1 MEKQEILNAIQELK
15 KDSPKRNFSQSYDFL
30 VKLQN
35 FDPKKNEN
43 KVDVFVSLPHTL
55 GRKQTVCALV
65 GGTLFNDAKA
75 NCDHTIGQEE
85 FKNIAGNAKEL
96 KKLARKYDFF
106 VAQADI
112 MGPIATTFGRY
123 LGPKGRMP
131 NPKAGAIVPPKGST
145 KPIVEK
151 LQRTV
156 RLAIKN
162 NEMAVRCPIGKDS
175 MTDDQVADNIL
186 AAHTALVQG
195 LPQHEQNIKSV
206 LLKLTMSKPVVLGGK
221 K

>member
-1 MEKQEILNAIQELK
+1 MNKEEVLQAIQQLK
-15 KDSPKRNFSQSYDFL
+15 KDSPKRNFSQSFDFL
-30 VKLQN
+30 IKLQN

-43 KVDVFVSLPHTL
+43 KVDVFVSLPHSL

-75 NCDHTIGQEE
+75 NCDHAIGQEE
-85 FKNIAGNAKEL
+85 FRNIAGNGKEL

-106 VAQADI
+106 IAQADI
-112 MGPIATTFGRY
+112 MGSIATTFGRY

-131 NPKAGAIVPPKGST
+131 NPKAGAIVPPKGSI

-151 LQRTV
+151 LQKTV

-162 NEMAVRCPIGKDS
+162 NEMAVRCSIGKDT
-175 MTDDQVADNIL
+175 MNDDEVTENVLTAYN
-186 AAHTALVQG
+186 ALVQV
-195 LPQHEQNIKSV
+195 LPQHEQNVKSV
-206 LLKLTMSKPVVLGGK
+206 FLKLTMSKAVVLGGK

>member
-1 MEKQEILNAIQELK
+1 MEKQDVLEAIQQLK
-15 KDSPKRNFSQSYDFL
+15 KDSPKRNFAQSYDFL

-43 KVDVFVSLPHTL
+43 KVDVFISLPHTL
-55 GRKQTVCALV
+55 GRKLSVCGLV
-65 GGTLFNDAKA
+65 GGTLYNDAKA
-75 NCDHTIGQEE
+75 NCDHTIGQDE
-85 FKNIAGNAKEL
+85 FKSLAGNGKEL

-106 VAQADI
+106 IAQADI
-112 MGPIATTFGRY
+112 MGSIASTFGRY

-131 NPKAGAIVPPKGST
+131 NPKAGAIVPLKGST

-151 LQRTV
+151 LQKTV

-175 MTDDQVADNIL
+175 MKDDEVAENIL
-186 AAHTALVQG
+186 AAYNGLVQG
-195 LPQHEQNIKSV
+195 LPQHEQNVKSV
-206 LLKLTMSKPVVLGGK
+206 LLKLTMSKAVVLGGK

>member
-1 MEKQEILNAIQELK
+1 MEKKDILDAIKQLK

-43 KVDVFVSLPHTL
+43 KIDVFVTLPYSL
-55 GRKQTVCALV
+55 GRKQTVCGLV
-65 GGTLFNDAKA
+65 GGTLYNDAKA
-75 NCDHTIGQEE
+75 SCDHTIGQED
-85 FKNIAGNAKEL
+85 FKAMAGNAKEL

-106 VAQADI
+106 IAQADI

-131 NPKAGAIVPPKGST
+131 NPKAGAIVPPKGSI

-156 RLAIKN
+156 RLSIKN
-162 NEMAVRCPIGKDS
+162 NEMAVRCPIGKDI
-175 MTDDQVADNIL
+175 MGDEEIAENIL
-186 AAHTALVQG
+186 TAYTYLVQA
-195 LPQHEQNIKSV
+195 LPQHEQNVKAV

>member
-1 MEKQEILNAIQELK
+1 MEKKEVLSAIQQLK

-43 KVDVFVSLPHTL
+43 KVDVFVSLPHSL
-55 GRKQTVCALV
+55 GRKLSVCGLV
-65 GGTLFNDAKA
+65 GGALYADAKEY
-75 NCDHTIGQEE
+75 CDHAIGQEA
-85 FKNIAGNAKEL
+85 FKTIAGNGKEL

-106 VAQADI
+106 LAQADI
-112 MGPIATTFGRY
+112 MGPIASTFGRY

-131 NPKAGAIVPPKGST
+131 NPKAGAIIPPKGSI
-145 KPIVEK
+145 KAVVEK
-151 LQRTV
+151 LQKTV

-175 MTDDQVADNIL
+175 MTDEEIAENIL
-186 AAHTALVQG
+186 AAYTALVQA
-195 LPQHEQNIKSV
+195 LPQHEQNIKSI
-206 LLKLTMSKPVVLGGK
+206 LLKFTMSKAVAIGDK

>member
-1 MEKQEILNAIQELK
+1 MEKKEILEAIQQLK

-43 KVDVFVSLPHTL
+43 KVDVFVTLPHSL
-55 GRKQTVCALV
+55 GRKQSVCALV
-65 GGTLFNDAKA
+65 GGTLYNDAKA

-85 FKNIAGNAKEL
+85 FKAIAGNAKEL

-106 VAQADI
+106 IAQADI

-151 LQRTV
+151 LQKTV

-162 NEMAVRCPIGKDS
+162 NEMAVRCPIGKDT
-175 MTDDQVADNIL
+175 MKDEEVAENI
-186 AAHTALVQG
+186 HTAYTSLVQA
-195 LPQHEQNIKSV
+195 LPQHEQNIKSI
-206 LLKLTMSKPVVLGGK
+206 LLKLTMSKALVLGGK

>member
-1 MEKQEILNAIQELK
+1 MDKQEILQAIQQLK
-15 KDSPKRNFSQSYDFL
+15 KDSPKRNFSQSFDFL

-43 KVDVFVSLPHTL
+43 KVDLFIALPYSL
-55 GRKQTVCALV
+55 GRKLTVCALV
-65 GGTLFNDAKA
+65 GGTLYNDAKA
-75 NCDHTIGQEE
+75 NCDHTISQEE
-85 FKNIAGNAKEL
+85 FKSIAGNGKEL

-106 VAQADI
+106 IAQADI

-156 RLAIKN
+156 RLSIKN

-175 MTDDQVADNIL
+175 MKDEEVAENIL
-186 AAHTALVQG
+186 TAYTGLVQG
-195 LPQHEQNIKSV
+195 LPQHEQNIKSI